1 MSIQFRS
8 IKNELDIHSTGL
20 RRGRKSCCAGNF
32 ISGSILHKLACRFI
46 KHLSGQQI
54 GVPLNDLFIRNRV
67 PDLHHV
73 LRVKEFSSVFGVGC
87 MSGNLRRLDCYGLF
101 RILNVLVRCNGD
113 IAADGNMIEFLERD
127 KLHTRNLSCIE
138 GEGHIYRAF
147 RCRRSKGCR
156 SDNVCSVIV
165 LCRLLRVP
173 IHHLPL
179 QNVLMSGSE
188 MLIGHR
194 IHDRYSDG
202 GVNNLHISIRVD
214 GGSFNF
220 GCEEGYGLVRVR
232 NALVGCHLY
241 TVTMQRIIY
250 NYSISSNKRSIE
262 CKGQHG
268 RALKVVT
275 ANKCVRSGY
284 FSTGAIQKRFASR
297 LQNQI
302 TIHRIGFAGNDIGTG
317 HRILNCHRRQ
327 GFQCFLPCCALSYSL
342 DLRRYRRVCHLHNDN
357 LVPVFHGCAFK
368 GNVECNGC

>member
-54 GVPLNDLFIRNRV
+54 SVPLNDLFIRNRV

-87 MSGNLRRLDCYGLF
+87 MSGNLRCLDCYGLF

-113 IAADGNMIEFLERD
+113 IAADGNMVEFLERD

-147 RCRRSKGCR
+147 RCRRSKVCR
-156 SDNVCSVIV
+156 SDNVYSVIV
-165 LCRLLRVP
+165 LCRLLRVS

-220 GCEEGYGLVRVR
+220 GCEEGYGLVCVR

-241 TVTMQRIIY
+241 AVTMQRIIY

-268 RALKVVT
+268 GPLKVVA
-275 ANKCVRSGY
+275 ANKGIRSSY
-284 FSTGAIQKRFASR
+284 PVTGAIQKRLASR

-317 HRILNCHRRQ
+317 HRILNCHRCQ
-327 GFQCFLPCCALSYSL
+327 GFHGFLPCCALSYSL
-342 DLRRYRRVCHLHNDN
+342 DLRRYRRVCHLHNVN